1 MISKRLLLI
10 DHFLILK
17 GKNPVKACKQ
27 LLGMI
32 WRRRN
37 CEREREREE
46 ERGRER
52 KKKKLER
59 EREEE
64 RGLECVWEIE
74 KERRIEGVR
83 QTDR

>member
-27 LLGMI
+27 LLEMI

-37 CEREREREE
+37 CVREREKKKKEGEREE
-46 ERGRER
+46 
-52 KKKKLER
+52 KLER
-59 EREEE
+59 ERAEE